1 MKKIVFIIYILI
13 LIFFFDCCKKQEN
26 EVINEKINEEIN
38 YVDGKLINML
48 NELNNISLENFN
60 IIYNQIELKEE
71 SSSSNSQKQ
80 QENQGSIQAG
90 EEKDSK
96 INTSE
101 LKQET
106 ILGNNE
112 EEINWSLLEE
122 EIEILNTSWSV
133 ILLDLYSLDIGNT
146 EILAF
151 SNKLNNTIISIE
163 NKDKTN
169 TLINLR
175 DLYSYLPLFLE
186 SSNLDKNLQIIK
198 QAKLYLINS
207 YVYVNEEEWNSAQ
220 NELVNCEE
228 EYNKLANDLNYIE
241 NREYKV
247 NKIYILVKELEN
259 SLASKDKKV
268 FYIKYKNLLQSIN
281 SI

>member
-1 MKKIVFIIYILI
+1 MRALKKIVFIIYILI
-13 LIFFFDCCKKQEN
+13 LIFFLDGCKKQEN

-133 ILLDLYSLDIGNT
+133 ILLDLYS
-146 EILAF
+146 
-151 SNKLNNTIISIE
+151 
-163 NKDKTN
+163 
-169 TLINLR
+169 
-175 DLYSYLPLFLE
+175 
-186 SSNLDKNLQIIK
+186 
-198 QAKLYLINS
+198 
-207 YVYVNEEEWNSAQ
+207 
-220 NELVNCEE
+220 
-228 EYNKLANDLNYIE
+228 
-241 NREYKV
+241 
-247 NKIYILVKELEN
+247 
-259 SLASKDKKV
+259 
-268 FYIKYKNLLQSIN
+268 
-281 SI
+281 

>member
-1 MKKIVFIIYILI
+1 M
-13 LIFFFDCCKKQEN
+13 
-26 EVINEKINEEIN
+26 
-38 YVDGKLINML
+38 
-48 NELNNISLENFN
+48 
-60 IIYNQIELKEE
+60 
-71 SSSSNSQKQ
+71 
-80 QENQGSIQAG
+80 
-90 EEKDSK
+90 
-96 INTSE
+96 
-101 LKQET
+101 
-106 ILGNNE
+106 
-112 EEINWSLLEE
+112 
-122 EIEILNTSWSV
+122 
-133 ILLDLYSLDIGNT
+133 
-146 EILAF
+146 
-151 SNKLNNTIISIE
+151 
-163 NKDKTN
+163 
-169 TLINLR
+169 
-175 DLYSYLPLFLE
+175 
-186 SSNLDKNLQIIK
+186 DKNLQIIK